1 MSSQTTETGSPD
13 TLLCVMVSAPTDTAD
28 RLACGIV
35 EQRLAAC
42 VQVTLAR
49 SCYRWK
55 DAIETAEES
64 LLLIKTTQ
72 AAFSALERWVCQNHP
87 YEVPEILALP
97 VVNVHSP
104 YGNWLYQ
111 NVNPA

>member
-1 MSSQTTETGSPD
+1 MSSQATESGPPNA
-13 TLLCVMVSAPTDTAD
+13 LLCVMVSAPTDAANQ
-28 RLACGIV
+28 LASGIV
-35 EQRLAAC
+35 EQQLAAC
-42 VQVTLAR
+42 VQVTSAR

-55 DAIETAEES
+55 GDIETAEES

-87 YEVPEILALP
+87 YDVPEILALP

-104 YGNWLYQ
+104 YGDWLYE
-111 NVNPA
+111 NVKPA